1 MVNIDD
7 QSLYQTLKELE
18 IIKINKLVQALT
30 DCKSQNVPLAT
41 ILINKDLISD
51 ENLGK
56 VIADFLKIPFIN
68 LSQISITEDVLKI
81 IPEIVAKKQKII
93 SYKIDDK
100 GLYLAMNNPKD
111 IGMAE
116 FIKKKSGLPIKIFYA
131 TERDINNALSL
142 YNKDVKKAFDEI
154 IKENIEQAKGLVKAD
169 PPIIKIV
176 DTLISHA
183 YQNRASDIHIE
194 PSQKNSLV
202 RFRIDGILHD
212 IINLPIDLH
221 SQIVTRIK
229 VQSKLRT
236 DEHQASQDGKMVYQ
250 TEEERLDIRVSI
262 VPITEG
268 EKVVMRLLS
277 EKSRQFSL
285 QDLGLRSIDLKK
297 VEEAIDKPYGMILS
311 TGPTGSGK
319 TTSLYA
325 VLKILNQRDVNIMTI
340 EDPVEYEIENI
351 NQIQVNPK
359 TNLTFA
365 AGLRSI
371 LRQDPNIILVG
382 EIRDDETASIAIN
395 SAMTG
400 HLVLSTLHTN
410 DSSTAIPRLLE
421 MKIEP
426 YLVASTINVIIA
438 QRLVRKICQKCR
450 FSKEIKKTDSIISS
464 LSMESKKVFFENK
477 DVVRIYQGKG
487 CPVCHQ
493 TGYQDRIGI
502 FEVLLIDDEIRQAV
516 INKKDAGII
525 RKIAHKNGMKLMI
538 EDGLEKVKEGITS
551 IEEVIRVTKE

>member
-1 MVNIDD
+1 MSFYSD
-7 QSLYQTLKELE
+7 QTLYQSLKELNV
-18 IIKINKLVQALT
+18 IKPESLVKALAE
-30 DCKSQNVPLAT
+30 CKGKNLPLGDV
-41 ILINKDLISD
+41 LIDEDLISD

-56 VIADFLKIPFIN
+56 IIADLYQVPFIN
-68 LSQISITEDVLKI
+68 LSQISIKEDVLKI
-81 IPEIVAKKQKII
+81 IPETVAKKQKSI
-93 SYKIDDK
+93 SFEINKET
-100 GLYLAMNNPKD
+100 LYLAINDPKN
-111 IGMAE
+111 IEIIE
-116 FIKKKSGLPIKIFYA
+116 FITKKSGLNVKIFYA
-131 TERDINNALSL
+131 TNRDINSTLSL
-142 YNKDVKKAFDEI
+142 YHKDVRKAFDEI
-154 IKENIEQAKGLVKAD
+154 IKENIEMAKGSVKTD

-176 DTLISHA
+176 NTLISHA
-183 YQNRASDIHIE
+183 YQSRASDIHIE
-194 PSQKNSLV
+194 PSQKHSLV
-202 RFRIDGILHD
+202 RFRIDGVLHD
-212 IINLPIDLH
+212 IIDLPVELH
-221 SQIVTRIK
+221 PQIVTRIK
-229 VQSKLRT
+229 VESKLRT
-236 DEHQASQDGKMVYQ
+236 DEHQASQDGKLVFQ
-250 TEEERLDIRVSI
+250 TDEERLDIRVSI

-268 EKVVMRLLS
+268 EKIVMRLLS

-285 QDLGLRSIDLKK
+285 QDLGLKDKDLKK
-297 VEEAIDKPYGMILS
+297 VEEAVNKPYGMVLS

-340 EDPVEYEIENI
+340 EDPVEYEIESI

-426 YLVASTINVIIA
+426 YLVASTVNIIIA

-450 FSKEIKKTDSIISS
+450 VSKEINIDEPI
-464 LSMESKKVFFENK
+464 LSGLSEESKKNFFK
-477 DVVRIYQGKG
+477 GKKIVRVYQGKG
-487 CPVCHQ
+487 CSVCHQ

-502 FEVLLIDDEIRQAV
+502 FEVLLMDDQIRQAV
-516 INKKDAGII
+516 IDKKDAGTI
-525 RKIAHKNGMKLMI
+525 RKIANKNGMRLMI
-538 EDGLEKVKEGITS
+538 DDGLEKVKEGITS
-551 IEEVIRVTKE
+551 IEEIIRVTKE

>member
-1 MVNIDD
+1 
-7 QSLYQTLKELE
+7 
-18 IIKINKLVQALT
+18 
-30 DCKSQNVPLAT
+30 
-41 ILINKDLISD
+41 
-51 ENLGK
+51 
-56 VIADFLKIPFIN
+56 
-68 LSQISITEDVLKI
+68 
-81 IPEIVAKKQKII
+81 
-93 SYKIDDK
+93 
-100 GLYLAMNNPKD
+100 
-111 IGMAE
+111 
-116 FIKKKSGLPIKIFYA
+116 
-131 TERDINNALSL
+131 
-142 YNKDVKKAFDEI
+142 
-154 IKENIEQAKGLVKAD
+154 
-169 PPIIKIV
+169 
-176 DTLISHA
+176 
-183 YQNRASDIHIE
+183 
-194 PSQKNSLV
+194 
-202 RFRIDGILHD
+202 
-212 IINLPIDLH
+212 
-221 SQIVTRIK
+221 
-229 VQSKLRT
+229 
-236 DEHQASQDGKMVYQ
+236 MVYQ

>member
-1 MVNIDD
+1 MAIYDD
-7 QSLYQTLKELE
+7 QNLYQAIKELDV
-18 IIKINKLVQALT
+18 IKSDKLIQALT
-30 DCKSQNVPLAT
+30 DCKSQNVPLSD
-41 ILINKDLISD
+41 ILINNDLISD

-56 VIADFLKIPFIN
+56 ITADLFQVPFIN
-68 LSQISITEDVLKI
+68 LAQVTIPEDVLKI
-81 IPEIVAKKQKII
+81 IPEVVAKKQKII
-93 SYKIDDK
+93 SFKIDEK
-100 GLYLAMNNPKD
+100 GIHLAMNDPTN
-111 IGMAE
+111 IEMIE
-116 FIKKKSGLPIKIFYA
+116 FIKKKSGLQIKIYYS
-131 TERDINNALSL
+131 TKRDLNNSLSL

-154 IKENIEQAKGLVKAD
+154 IKENIEKAKGAIKSD

-202 RFRIDGILHD
+202 RFRIDGVLHD
-212 IINLPIDLH
+212 IINLPVDLH
-221 SQIVTRIK
+221 PQIVTRIK
-229 VQSKLRT
+229 VESKLRT
-236 DEHQASQDGKMVYQ
+236 DEHQASQDGKLVYQ
-250 TEEERLDIRVSI
+250 TDEERLDIRVSI

-268 EKVVMRLLS
+268 EKIVMRLLS

-285 QDLGLRSIDLKK
+285 QDLGLKNIDLKK
-297 VEEAIDKPYGMILS
+297 VKEAIEKPYGMILS

-325 VLKILNQRDVNIMTI
+325 ILKILNQRDVNIMTI

-426 YLVASTINVIIA
+426 YLVASTVNVIIA

-450 FSKEIKKTDSIISS
+450 VSKEIKNNEPITGS
-464 LSMESKKVFFENK
+464 LSVESKKIFFENK
-477 DVVRIYQGKG
+477 NTIRVYQGKG
-487 CPVCHQ
+487 CSVCHQ
-493 TGYQDRIGI
+493 TGYQDRVGI
-502 FEVLLIDDEIRQAV
+502 FEVLVMDDEIRKAV
-516 INKKDAGII
+516 INKNDAGII

-538 EDGLEKVKEGITS
+538 EDGLEKVKEGITT
-551 IEEVIRVTKE
+551 IEEIIRVTKE